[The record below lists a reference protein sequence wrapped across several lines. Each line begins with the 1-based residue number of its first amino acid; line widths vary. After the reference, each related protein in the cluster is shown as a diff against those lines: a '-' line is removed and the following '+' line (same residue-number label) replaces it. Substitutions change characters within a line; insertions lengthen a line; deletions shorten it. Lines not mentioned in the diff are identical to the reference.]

1 MWNKIRDLIRS
12 ITNNLDNYEEK
23 YMKDVFSLNSDLHLQ
38 KMLELHNT
46 VIVVRS
52 VFHEGNKFSPLVFI
66 EECLCK
72 L

>member
-1 MWNKIRDLIRS
+1 
-12 ITNNLDNYEEK
+12 
-23 YMKDVFSLNSDLHLQ
+23 MKDVFSLNSDLHLQ